1 MSLAGQDVRPD
12 RFAVIPRTLVF
23 LRRGTDI
30 LLLRVPEG
38 RGAWAGLLNG
48 VGGHIETGED
58 PLSSARRELLEETG
72 LEADSLV
79 LCGIVL
85 VHTGAQRGIG
95 LHVFL
100 GELIDEGEPNDGPE
114 GRAAWFPIADLNRL
128 SLVEDLPALL
138 PKVLAWVPGQPP
150 FCGATTYDTEGRPRL
165 HFGA

>member
-1 MSLAGQDVRPD
+1 MSLPGQNVQAD

-23 LRRGTDI
+23 LRRGTDV

-48 VGGHIETGED
+48 VGGHIEPGED
-58 PLSSARRELLEETG
+58 PLSSARREVLEETG

-85 VHTGAQRGIG
+85 VDTGGRLGIG

-100 GELIDEGEPNDGPE
+100 GDLIVDDDPQPGPE
-114 GRAAWFPIADLNRL
+114 GGAAWYPIGDLGRL
-128 SLVEDLPALL
+128 PLVQDLPALL
-138 PKVLAWVPGQPP
+138 PKVLGWVPGQPP
-150 FCGATTYDTEGRPRL
+150 FCGSTTYDAGGHPVL